1 MKASLLNYSWCDELS
16 LAEVGA
22 GRQLPVKEVQVGAE
36 EIQGQSQKGW

>member
-16 LAEVGA
+16 LAQVGA

-36 EIQGQSQKGW
+36 EIQGQSQKGC